1 MLSDNRNQ
9 LAWLKLG
16 APHPQAVETTAS
28 NRSSSSG
35 GHDADVEDSLDGY
48 LGLAILMS
56 TGFLCHS
63 DWVAHA
69 PQDLHPLDQLR
80 SRSNHSDSSLLD
92 SLLVLP
98 SEETLRFLV
107 PDMNRID
114 SGRYHTLKKLQ
125 TFRRMVAEGWRQT
138 LMYQRRT
145 FAYAMLD
152 HDTTHDLIAL
162 CPFLFDD
169 SSTSGC
175 HRTSV
180 ALDLPAP
187 VSTSRVTSHFFVCCL
202 ERNKRAI
209 VDAGAAERIKYLVLR
224 VPVTVQSEVTACA
237 AVLGL
242 SEDIKTELLDMGI
255 CEVLIPLTASPSV
268 EVQGNSAAA
277 IGNLSSKTDDY
288 SAFSN
293 VWGEPAGGLHGYL
306 VRFLESDDTT
316 FSHIAVWTLVQ
327 LLESQDAVLENLI
340 RSSPSLL
347 PLVRKLASQ
356 APHPSSSSASSLRT
370 GSDVDEAI
378 DGGEREI
385 VELARTAWEL
395 IEPGAA
401 GEQ

>member
-48 LGLAILMS
+48 LGVVDSPAGCGHNSRPSCYDTEALAILMS

-145 FAYAMLD
+145 
-152 HDTTHDLIAL
+152 
-162 CPFLFDD
+162 
-169 SSTSGC
+169 
-175 HRTSV
+175 
-180 ALDLPAP
+180 
-187 VSTSRVTSHFFVCCL
+187 
-202 ERNKRAI
+202 RNKRAI